1 MSQKYHVKPNGTV
14 GVCKAERGRCPYQ
27 SAPHFNSE
35 QEAQNYVNK
44 QNEREFGLLGIH
56 KQQSSETYIKN
67 IENFE
72 EDIDKIKKT
81 AKATEEELK
90 MAYKENRISDYYYW
104 LSRLDNDN
112 NLITKAYEGLAKLKV
127 RHYEQFLDDFD
138 K

>member
-1 MSQKYHVKPNGTV
+1 MSQKYHVKPDGTV

-104 LSRLDNDN
+104 LSRLDNDH
-112 NLITKAYEGLAKLKV
+112 NLITRADEELAALGV
-127 RHYEQFLDDFD
+127 RHY
-138 K
+138 